1 MDKLS
6 NMSYKELTDLE
17 KLIRAE
23 KEKRNT
29 LVYKSELG
37 VLKKLQDMYNEKLLE
52 KLSEYEVHH
61 YLNKIRSN
69 IFQICDFATDNYT
82 IKSTTKGNIKCNKV
96 YHNTS
101 HLAAN
106 VDTEMYQNLVN
117 DIFEVLKKYNKSET
131 EV

>member
-1 MDKLS
+1 MVTIS
-6 NMSYKELTDLE
+6 NMSYKELNDLE

-29 LVYKSELG
+29 LVYKGDLG
-37 VLKKLQDMYNEKLLE
+37 VLQKLHDMYNEKLLE
-52 KLSEYEVHH
+52 KLSGNEANH
-61 YLNKIRSN
+61 YLKKIESN
-69 IFQICDFATDNYT
+69 IFQICDFATDNYNV
-82 IKSTTKGNIKCNKV
+82 KSTTKGNKV

-106 VDTEMYQNLVN
+106 IDTEMYQNLVN
-117 DIFEVLKKYNKSET
+117 DIFEVLEKYNKSKT

>member
-1 MDKLS
+1 MVTLS
-6 NMSYKELTDLE
+6 NMSYKELNDLE

-29 LVYKSELG
+29 LVYKGELG
-37 VLKKLQDMYNEKLLE
+37 VFKKLQDMYYEKLTE
-52 KLSEYEVHH
+52 KLSGDEAHH
-61 YLNKIRSN
+61 YLNKIESN
-69 IFQICDFATDNYT
+69 IFQICDFATDNYN
-82 IKSTTKGNIKCNKV
+82 IKSTTKGNKV

-106 VDTEMYQNLVN
+106 VDTEIYQNLVN
-117 DIFEVLKKYNKSET
+117 DIFEVLDKYNKNKT